1 MDDLQE
7 MEQVEEN
14 ILINDLRQSSD
25 FRGSTFSDYKKADV
39 KKQLLISLT
48 NSRIE
53 QSCYWSAELVCSGH
67 YMDLWEILLF
77 YLGKYIHLANPKL
90 AIYLQKRFQVFRNI
104 MVQGLYYD
112 ELQLRNNPTIR
123 NMFIEIVTIL
133 CTSPK
138 KPGIESI
145 KIKRNE
151 EFDMTKMTE
160 RLKAPSTEFGETI
173 LQKDDPKEMI
183 IAVNELAYHVSR
195 EKGHIPNMI
204 QACYWVEWIIE
215 FDAICKKRKQSC
227 VAANRENIPVEYK
240 YQKEVIWIVWD
251 TLFFTVKHD
260 SFLTSLLKS
269 ILELFCLKF
278 TPGCVKKRHYLLY
291 FAISVATE
299 PFIRDV
305 QMIAN
310 KGVIEH
316 ALSQCNTIYKQIKKN
331 EISPQ
336 TEYLFA
342 GLHDPN
348 AVQKSL
354 QKIELVN
361 SMTFS

>member
-7 MEQVEEN
+7 IEQVEN
-14 ILINDLRQSSD
+14 HILINDLRDSGE
-25 FRGSTFSDYKKADV
+25 FRGSTFSGYKKAEV
-39 KKQLLISLT
+39 KKQLLTSLL

-53 QSCYWSAELVCSGH
+53 HSCYWSAELVCSGH

-112 ELQLRNNPTIR
+112 ELQLRNNATIR
-123 NMFIEIVTIL
+123 NMFIEIVSVL
-133 CTSPK
+133 SVSPK
-138 KPGIESI
+138 KPGMEPI

-160 RLKAPSTEFGETI
+160 RLKAPSTDFGENV
-173 LQKDDPKEMI
+173 LRKEDPKEI
-183 IAVNELAYHVSR
+183 SIAVNEFAYHISS
-195 EKGHIPNMI
+195 EHGHIPNMV

-215 FDAICKKRKQSC
+215 FDTICKKNKQSC
-227 VAANRENIPVEYK
+227 LGANRDNIPVEFK
-240 YQKEVIWIVWD
+240 YQKEVIWIIWD
-251 TLFFTVKHD
+251 TLFFTVSHD

-269 ILELFCLKF
+269 ILDLFCLKF
-278 TPGCVKKRHYLLY
+278 TPGCVRKRHYLLY
-291 FAISVATE
+291 FAISITTE

-310 KGVIEH
+310 KGIIEH
-316 ALSQCNTIYKQIKKN
+316 ALSQCDIIYKQIKKN
-331 EISPQ
+331 EIAPQ

-361 SMTFS
+361 SMSFS